1 MEHIPPLTTTQSL
14 LTHLIK
20 DANVV
25 SYLENKTAITPVN
38 VDRLETELFNYSFEP
53 SVIHLLHCFRF
64 GFRIGYD
71 RPRQF
76 LFSKNLKSST
86 SLLDVVERNILKEVS
101 VGPFCS
107 LPFTNFQIYPVGVVP
122 KMHSNEWRTRRSDDS
137 VNANIPKDVYSLQYV
152 RIDYAINT
160 LTKLGKGLF
169 MAKTDIR
176 SAFRNVP
183 VHSNDWELVGMQ
195 WNGLFCFDKVL
206 PFGLRSAFLSLTS
219 SQMLLIGLYQTITAL
234 TTFCIYSAIFS

>member
-1 MEHIPPLTTTQSL
+1 M
-14 LTHLIK
+14 
-20 DANVV
+20 
-25 SYLENKTAITPVN
+25 
-38 VDRLETELFNYSFEP
+38 
-53 SVIHLLHCFRF
+53 
-64 GFRIGYD
+64 
-71 RPRQF
+71 
-76 LFSKNLKSST
+76 
-86 SLLDVVERNILKEVS
+86 KEVS

-107 LPFTNFQIYPVGVVP
+107 LPFTNFQIYPIGVVP
-122 KMHSNEWRTRRSDDS
+122 KKHSNECRTSFHLLHPKQSDDS
-137 VNANIPKDVYSLQYV
+137 VNANIPKEVYSLQYV
-152 RIDYAINT
+152 RIDDAIKT

-206 PFGLRSAFLSLTS
+206 PFGLRSAPLSLTS
-219 SQMLLIGLYQTITAL
+219 SQMLLIGLCQTITAL